1 MSLRQLIFILECK
14 GARRTAIK
22 TCGERAARCVGRD
35 AAQGATPHGGD
46 TSSGK
51 MPNSIT
57 VVTPLTYGRGEAYG
71 NEYRQLACG
80 PVVAASHVNAAID
93 SVVPTLSSLV
103 GGGSTVATL
112 MYDSAEEPA
121 TSVKAYR
128 DGLSRGARALVGPS
142 YSSIAAYLALLGGID
157 QVPVCS
163 YWASSPSLS
172 SRVDFPYFGR
182 TYPSDKEATKALPE
196 MINALGWK
204 SVAVIHTN
212 NDYSIQYAEG
222 LHGNA
227 PVFGVNVIAT
237 WEFQSGNQH
246 SISVAVKNIR
256 DSGANI
262 FVAICSSDSDLST
275 IFYEAEEQGIVGE
288 NFAWLT
294 TDSVSAEAAIEAAPD
309 RARTRR
315 LMDRTIN
322 VRVATARTVSS
333 APRVRVV
340 GIGLG

>member
-1 MSLRQLIFILECK
+1 
-14 GARRTAIK
+14 
-22 TCGERAARCVGRD
+22 
-35 AAQGATPHGGD
+35 
-46 TSSGK
+46 
-51 MPNSIT
+51 MPNSIIA
-57 VVTPLTYGRGEAYG
+57 VMPLTNDRGEAYG
-71 NEYRQLACG
+71 NDYRQLACG
-80 PVVAASHVNAAID
+80 PVVAAHHVNAATD

-103 GGGSTVATL
+103 GGGSTFATL

-128 DGLSRGARALVGPS
+128 AGLSRGARALVGPS

-172 SRVDFPYFGR
+172 STVNFPYFGR
-182 TYPSDKEATKALPE
+182 TYPSDKIATQALPQ

-204 SVAVIHTN
+204 SIAVIHTN

-227 PVFGVNVIAT
+227 PAFGVNLVAT
-237 WEFQSGNQH
+237 WEFEPGNQR

-275 IFYEAEEQGIVGE
+275 IFYEAEEQGIVGA

-294 TDSVSAEAAIEAAPD
+294 TDSVSAEAVIEAAPD

-322 VRVATARTVSS
+322 VRVATDRTVSF

-340 GIGLG
+340 DLGLG